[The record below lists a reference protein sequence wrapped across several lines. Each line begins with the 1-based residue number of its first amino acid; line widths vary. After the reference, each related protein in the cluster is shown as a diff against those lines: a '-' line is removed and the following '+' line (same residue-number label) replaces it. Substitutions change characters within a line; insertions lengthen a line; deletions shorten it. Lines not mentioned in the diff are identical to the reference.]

1 MGLLS
6 FCKRGNVLN
15 EAFDTKF
22 GNSPL
27 AIDQELQYVSY
38 YIEKGNYW
46 KIDTI
51 TLGYTF
57 NFNTWIKRL
66 RIYGTVSNLAT
77 ITGYSGIDPE
87 RSV

>member
-1 MGLLS
+1 MRGAFGFDILNMPRLQYGAPVMLA
-6 FCKRGNVLN
+6 RGNVLN

-46 KIDTI
+46 K
-51 TLGYTF
+51 
-57 NFNTWIKRL
+57 
-66 RIYGTVSNLAT
+66 
-77 ITGYSGIDPE
+77 
-87 RSV
+87 